1 MLLIIEALLLI
12 LAALGEDHRAAARQI
27 FPLDMALN
35 SVDDQYYGCREK
47 MANLVKT
54 KYLKKEI

>member
-12 LAALGEDHRAAARQI
+12 LAALGQDHRAAAGQI

-35 SVDDQYYGCREK
+35 SVDDQYDGCKENMEK
-47 MANLVKT
+47 LVET
-54 KYLKKEI
+54 KYIEK